1 MICIS
6 KAYSARVTS
15 ILCLQMKDFN
25 SVTPV
30 WQGKYLGWWYQQ
42 WLYRTS

>member
-6 KAYSARVTS
+6 KAYSAVVAS
-15 ILCLQMKDFN
+15 VLCLKMEDFN

-30 WQGKYLGWWYQQ
+30 WQVRYLVWWYQQ
-42 WLYRTS
+42 WLYRTL